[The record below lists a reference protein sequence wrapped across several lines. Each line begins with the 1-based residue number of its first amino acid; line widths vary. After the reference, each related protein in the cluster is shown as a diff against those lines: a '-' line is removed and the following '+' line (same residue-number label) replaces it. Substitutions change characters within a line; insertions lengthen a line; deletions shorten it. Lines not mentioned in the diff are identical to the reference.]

1 MEKDFTN
8 FHYAPGKKINIPVEE
23 EERKEEKKEPVQD
36 TCTCKECSGKTRI
49 KDAIEKAR
57 DLMSSPEFGE
67 KVEMTTKD
75 YGKKVREYFKH
86 HPEKVR
92 EYIDTNPMGWQE
104 DSEYEIVLSDT
115 TNTFEGVCNSLIRL
129 HKAKD
134 KDYGSSA
141 EATFN
146 EYGLVSY
153 LVRLSDKLNRL
164 KSLTRSGER
173 EVNDESIED
182 TLQDLAA
189 YAIMAVVSLRNK
201 K

>member
-23 EERKEEKKEPVQD
+23 EERKEEKKEPAQE
-36 TCTCKECSGKTRI
+36 TCTCKECSGKARI

-57 DLMSSPEFGE
+57 DLMSSPEFGK
-67 KVEMTTKD
+67 KVEKTSKD
-75 YGKKVREYFKH
+75 YGEKVRDYFKNN
-86 HPEKVR
+86 PEKVK
-92 EYIDTNPMGWQE
+92 EYIDTNPMEWQE

>member
-1 MEKDFTN
+1 MEKDFKN
-8 FHYAPGKKINIPVEE
+8 FRYTPGKKISIPVEE
-23 EERKEEKKEPVQD
+23 EERKEEKKEPVQE
-36 TCTCKECSGKTRI
+36 TCTCKECSGKARI

-57 DLMSSPEFGE
+57 DLITSPEFGE
-67 KVEMTTKD
+67 KVEKTTKD
-75 YGKKVREYFKH
+75 YGKKVREYFRRY
-86 HPEKVR
+86 PEKIK
-92 EYIDTNPMGWQE
+92 EYIDTNPMEWQE
-104 DSEYEIVLSDT
+104 GSEYEIVLSDT
-115 TNTFEGVCNSLIRL
+115 TNTFEGVCHNLIRL

-141 EATFN
+141 EVTFN

-173 EVNDESIED
+173 KVNDESIED

>member
-8 FHYAPGKKINIPVEE
+8 FHYAPGKKVNIPVEE
-23 EERKEEKKEPVQD
+23 EETKEKKEEAQGG
-36 TCTCKECSGKTRI
+36 CTCKECSGKARI

-57 DLMSSPEFGE
+57 DLISSQEFGE
-67 KVEMTTKD
+67 KVEKTSKD
-75 YGKKVREYFKH
+75 YGEKVRDYFKNN
-86 HPEKVR
+86 PEKVK
-92 EYIDTNPMGWQE
+92 EYIDTNPMEWQE
-104 DSEYEIVLSDT
+104 DSEYEIILSDIS
-115 TNTFEGVCNSLIRL
+115 NTFEGVCNDIIRL
-129 HKAKD
+129 HNAKD

-141 EATFN
+141 EDTFK

-164 KSLTRSGER
+164 KSLTRSGVR
-173 EVNDESIED
+173 EVNDESVED